1 MPDSVEQVP
10 EVGWYVYAVLP
21 SSGTPTTSLTGID
34 DAPVEYVELGELVAA
49 TSVMALDRPP
59 GRRRDLL
66 AHSELVDALARSTT
80 VVPVEFGSVMADR
93 QSVIDDLL
101 APGARYFAELLQR
114 LEGAEQFNLR
124 GTYDEEQVLAEVVH
138 GDPHIAELR
147 RRTRDL
153 PEGTLHPDL
162 VRLGEEV
169 SAALDRK
176 RAEDSDSILNLVVP
190 HVLELRDRP
199 GAGVDRVF
207 DVALLVERAR
217 REEVEEAL
225 EELAEAVHER
235 VRLSLTG
242 PLPPYDFV
250 QEEAWA

>member
-1 MPDSVEQVP
+1 MPEPVEQSP

-21 SSGTPTTSLTGID
+21 ASGAPPSPLTGID
-34 DAPVEYVELGELVAA
+34 DAPVEYVEFGELAAA

-59 GRRRDLL
+59 GRRKDLM
-66 AHSELVDALARSTT
+66 AHSELVEALAASTT

-93 QSVIDDLL
+93 DSVVHDLL
-101 APGARYFAELLQR
+101 APGADYFSQLLQR

-124 GTYDEEQVLAEVVH
+124 GTYDEERVLAEVVM
-138 GDPHIAELR
+138 GEPLIMELR

-169 SAALDRK
+169 SAAMDRK
-176 RAEDSDSILNLVVP
+176 RAEDSDGILRLVEP
-190 HVLELRDRP
+190 HVLELRERP
-199 GAGVDRVF
+199 GTGVDRVF
-207 DVALLVERAR
+207 DVAMLVDRAR
-217 REEVEEAL
+217 RQEVEDAL

-235 VRLSLTG
+235 IRLSLTG

-250 QEEAWA
+250 EEPAWA